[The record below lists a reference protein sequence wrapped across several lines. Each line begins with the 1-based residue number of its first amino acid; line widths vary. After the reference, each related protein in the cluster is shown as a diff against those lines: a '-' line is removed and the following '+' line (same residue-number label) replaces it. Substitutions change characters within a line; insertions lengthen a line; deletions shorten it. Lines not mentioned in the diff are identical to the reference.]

1 MALHKHKTESKL
13 KESEKRL
20 TTTLKSI
27 GDAVITTDIK
37 GLVTFMNSVAETLT
51 GWKQEDA
58 LDRNLTEV
66 FNIING
72 KTRTLTESPAA
83 KALRKGDIV
92 DLENHTTLIAK
103 DGTET
108 AILDS
113 AAPIRDDQG
122 STTGVVLVFRNI
134 TQRKWAKE
142 TLRAS
147 VKKYHHC
154 ASLFL
159 GNQVS

>member
-1 MALHKHKTESKL
+1 MALHKHRTESKSR
-13 KESEKRL
+13 ENEKWL
-20 TTTLKSI
+20 AATLKSI

-37 GLVTFMNSVAETLT
+37 GLVTFMNSVAEALT

-72 KTRTLTESPAA
+72 KTRTLTKSPAA

-103 DGTET
+103 DGIET
-108 AILDS
+108 PILDS
-113 AAPIRDDQG
+113 AAPIRDGRG

-147 VKKYHHC
+147 VKKYHHW
-154 ASLFL
+154 ASLL
-159 GNQVS
+159 LRHQVS